1 MKHVLSASFSA
12 FSGVLRIV
20 PQTIFRIRSTAVLA
34 ILVAAAA
41 SLGAHA
47 QSGEWAWMGGS
58 SVLTQNDNGEKGQ
71 PGVYGNQGQPSA
83 ANIPGGRLGAVTWID
98 KDGNFWLF
106 GGAGLDS
113 TETFGFLNDL
123 WEFDPSSKEWT
134 WVSGSKTIA
143 AFNGGQPGIYGQQ
156 GTPATTNTP
165 GGRSGA
171 LGSTDAS
178 GNLWLFG
185 GAGFDAAGTNGN
197 LNDLWEFSPSTRE
210 WTWVGGSSNLGANGT
225 VAGVYGTLGSLTAG
239 SFPGSRNNGAAWTSK
254 DGSLWLFGGYGGS
267 TPGQFGPLNDL
278 WRYIPSTNQW
288 AWMGGSSTTLQPG
301 VYGQLSTPAPGN
313 VPGAREG
320 AGAWVDN
327 DGNFWLFGG
336 TGFALVGSADAEGD
350 LNDLWKFDP
359 TTTEWAWMS
368 GSNTLPDGCP
378 AGGIC
383 NWPGVYGTLGTAAA
397 GNTPGSR
404 AATVTWTNQDGTLWL
419 FGGNGSDANNVSGI
433 LNDFWKFDPA
443 ASEWTWMGGSSMVG
457 AGGVTA
463 GVYGTLGSA
472 AAGNLPG
479 SRTEGVAWTDI
490 HGNFWLFGGS
500 GSDAQGVIG
509 YLNDLWETTPV
520 KVTATP
526 TLSPASGTYT
536 TAQTVTITDSTPN
549 AVIYYTTDGSVP
561 TPSSTKYIGPI
572 TVSSTQTIDA
582 IATAANYVS
591 SAVASAMYTIQLNA
605 AMPAFSPAAGTYTT
619 TQTVTISDATPGA
632 LIYYTIDGTN
642 PTTSSAKY
650 TGPITVSSTQ
660 TIHAIAAAS
669 SYSNSAVASAM
680 YTIQLNAAMPA
691 FSPAAGTY
699 TTTQTVTISDATPGA
714 LIYYTIDGTN
724 PTTSSAKYTGP
735 ITVSSTQTIHAIAA
749 ASSYSNSAVA
759 SATYIIQ
766 PPPTFAFAGSPT
778 SLTVASGSQGTVTL
792 TVTPQNGFDSA
803 VSFACAGLQP
813 NVSCTFSPAT
823 VTPSG
828 TGAVTTQLTLSAS
841 TGTGSLRWNSRPL
854 FPSASLALAVG
865 FLWLGKRRRVWMVLL
880 LAMTFAGA
888 GMLTACGGGSPSQP
902 SAPNVPTTSTVT
914 VNATSGSIQQS
925 ATVTLTVN

>member
-1 MKHVLSASFSA
+1 MRVARSPPRPTRGKGKLLLKHLLSAFFSA
-12 FSGVLRIV
+12 LSGVLRIV

-34 ILVAAAA
+34 ILVAAGA
-41 SLGAHA
+41 SLAAHA
-47 QSGEWAWMGGS
+47 QTGEWTWMGGS

-71 PGVYGNQGQPSA
+71 PGVYGTQGQPSA
-83 ANIPGGRLGAVTWID
+83 ASIPGGRLGAVTWTD

-113 TETFGFLNDL
+113 AETFGFLNDL

-134 WVSGSKTIA
+134 WVSGSNTIA
-143 AFNGGQPGIYGQQ
+143 AFNGGRPGIYGQQ
-156 GTPATTNTP
+156 GTPAATNTP

-171 LGSTDAS
+171 LGSTDAN

-197 LNDLWEFSPSTRE
+197 LNDLWEFSPSSRE
-210 WTWVGGSSNLGANGT
+210 WTWVGGSSNLGVNGT

-267 TPGQFGPLNDL
+267 IPGQFGPLNDL
-278 WRYIPSTNQW
+278 WRYVPSTNQW

-301 VYGQLSTPAPGN
+301 VYGQLSTPTPGN

-320 AGAWVDN
+320 AGAWVDI

-336 TGFALVGSADAEGD
+336 TGFALVGTADAEGD

-368 GSNTLPDGCP
+368 GSNTLPNSCP

-397 GNTPGSR
+397 ENTPGSR
-404 AATVTWTNQDGTLWL
+404 ASTVTWTDRDGTLWL
-419 FGGNGSDANNVSGI
+419 FGANGSDANNVPGI
-433 LNDFWKFDPA
+433 LNDFWKFDPG

-457 AGGVTA
+457 AGGATA

-472 AAGNLPG
+472 AAGNFPG

-509 YLNDLWETTPV
+509 YLNDLWENMP
-520 KVTATP
+520 VTATP

-536 TAQTVTITDSTPN
+536 TAQTVTITDSTTN

-572 TVSSTQTIDA
+572 TVSSTETIHA

-591 SAVASAMYTIQLNA
+591 SAVASAMYTVQLTA
-605 AMPAFSPAAGTYTT
+605 ATPAFSPVAGTYTT
-619 TQTVTISDATPGA
+619 AQMVTISDATPGA
-632 LIYYTIDGTN
+632 LIYYTIDGTT

-669 SYSNSAVASAM
+669 
-680 YTIQLNAAMPA
+680 
-691 FSPAAGTY
+691 G
-699 TTTQTVTISDATPGA
+699 
-714 LIYYTIDGTN
+714 
-724 PTTSSAKYTGP
+724 
-735 ITVSSTQTIHAIAA
+735 
-749 ASSYSNSAVA
+749 YSNSAVA
-759 SATYIIQ
+759 SATYTIQ

-792 TVTPQNGFDSA
+792 TVTPQNGFDST
-803 VSFACAGLQP
+803 VSFACSGLQP
-813 NVSCTFSPAT
+813 SVSCTFSPAT

-841 TGTGSLRWNSRPL
+841 TEKGSLRWNSRPL
-854 FPSASLALAVG
+854 FPAASLALAVG

-902 SAPNVPTTSTVT
+902 SAPNVPATSTVT